1 MRRALGFGLAL
12 ATAITAAVS
21 ANEPAPAVS
30 VREADG
36 AFIVEARFQVAAPA
50 GVVREVLTDY
60 AGIPR
65 FMPDVRMS
73 VVRQRTGDR
82 VIVEQRAESKFLLF
96 SKTVHLLLHV
106 DEGERVIAF
115 RDACRR
121 SFERYEGAWTLVPE
135 NDRATVI
142 YTLTADPSFAVPSAV
157 LKRLLDRNARQTI
170 EQLRAEAVRRSN
182 LMAGT
187 QRPAP
192 LRGAR

>member
-12 ATAITAAVS
+12 ATAVTAAVS
-21 ANEPAPAVS
+21 AGEPAPAVS
-30 VREADG
+30 VREAGG
-36 AFIVEARFQVAAPA
+36 AFIVEARFQVAAPV

-82 VIVEQRAESKFLLF
+82 VIVEQRAESRFLLF

-106 DEGERVIAF
+106 EEGERIIAF
-115 RDACRR
+115 RDACRT
-121 SFERYEGAWTLVPE
+121 SFERYEGAWILVPE
-135 NDRATVI
+135 GDRATVI
-142 YTLTADPSFAVPSAV
+142 YTLTADPSFAVPGPV

-170 EQLRAEAVRRSN
+170 EQLRAEAARRALN
-182 LMAGT
+182 
-187 QRPAP
+187 
-192 LRGAR
+192 